1 MPLLTVRIPPD
12 VAERIQHLP
21 PETKR
26 LVRASLDALAQ
37 DPLLGKPLERELKG
51 LWTYPA
57 RAFRIVY
64 QILPQKREIR
74 VYAVAPRKEVY
85 KILRAR
91 LLKDR

>member
-1 MPLLTVRIPPD
+1 MPLFIVRIPPD
-12 VAERIQHLP
+12 IAERIRHLP

-57 RAFRIVY
+57 RSFRIVY
-64 QILPQKREIR
+64 QISLQKKEIR
-74 VYAVAPRKEVY
+74 VYSVASRKEVY
-85 KILRAR
+85 EA
-91 LLKDR
+91 LKFR